1 MPENFL
7 PHLRELIACSIA
19 VEDDHAKGSSLKKV
33 ELIERDN
40 VSGEKIYSIEITG
53 LPMDSFVFKADAFP
67 QPQALFNDVQEVRK
81 RADYILLAKDSDKKR
96 IVFIEMKS
104 SKDSEHG
111 IIAQLRGAA
120 CIMDYC
126 NAVLKR
132 VWGDSAC
139 VKGFEE
145 RFVSC
150 SHASGKKGTR
160 PKRNDPIHNVPANL
174 LKLKG
179 HSITY
184 QQLIRS

>member
-7 PHLRELIACSIA
+7 TRLRELIACS
-19 VEDDHAKGSSLKKV
+19 VSMEDYNENGSSLKKV
-33 ELIERDN
+33 ELVERDN
-40 VSGEKIYSIEITG
+40 VSGEIISSVVITG

-67 QPQALFNDVQEVRK
+67 QPQALFNDVEEVRK
-81 RADYILLAKDSDKKR
+81 RADYILLAKDSTKKCV
-96 IVFIEMKS
+96 VFIEMKRT
-104 SKDSEHG
+104 KDSRHG

-132 VWGDSAC
+132 VWGEVAR
-139 VKGFEE
+139 GFDEH
-145 RFVSC
+145 FVSC
-150 SHASGKKGTR
+150 AHTSSKRGTYPNR
-160 PKRNDPIHNVPANL
+160 HDSIHNVPDRF

-184 QQLIRS
+184 QQLIR

>member
-7 PHLRELIACSIA
+7 PHLRELIACDVS
-19 VEDDHAKGSSLKKV
+19 VEDYNENGSSLKKV
-33 ELIERDN
+33 ELVERDN
-40 VSGEKIYSIEITG
+40 VSGEIISSFVISG
-53 LPMDSFVFKADAFP
+53 LPQESFVFKADAFP
-67 QPQALFNDVQEVRK
+67 QPQALFNDVKEVRK
-81 RADYILLAKDSDKKR
+81 RADYILLAKDSTKR
-96 IVFIEMKS
+96 RVVFIEMKRT
-104 SKDSEHG
+104 KDSEHG

-132 VWGDSAC
+132 FWGESAC
-139 VKGFEE
+139 ITGFDE

-150 SHASGKKGTR
+150 AHTSSKRGTHPNRHA
-160 PKRNDPIHNVPANL
+160 PIHNVPEQL

-184 QQLIRS
+184 QQLIRN

>member
-19 VEDDHAKGSSLKKV
+19 VEGDHVNGSSLKKV

-40 VSGEKIYSIEITG
+40 VSGEKISSIEITG

-96 IVFIEMKS
+96 IVFIEMKR

-111 IIAQLRGAA
+111 IIAVGPE
-120 CIMDYC
+120 
-126 NAVLKR
+126 N
-132 VWGDSAC
+132 W
-139 VKGFEE
+139 
-145 RFVSC
+145 
-150 SHASGKKGTR
+150 T
-160 PKRNDPIHNVPANL
+160 
-174 LKLKG
+174 
-179 HSITY
+179 T
-184 QQLIRS
+184 